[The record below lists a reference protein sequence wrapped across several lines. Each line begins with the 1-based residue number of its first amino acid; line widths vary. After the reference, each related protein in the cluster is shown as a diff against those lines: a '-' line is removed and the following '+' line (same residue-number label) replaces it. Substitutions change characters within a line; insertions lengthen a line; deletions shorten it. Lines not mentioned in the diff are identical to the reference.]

1 MAVFLLV
8 ALSTS
13 HIASSLRPSLG
24 VCRASGYL
32 PGKLGNCKK
41 SNDPDCCEDGKRY
54 PQYHC
59 SPPVT
64 ATTKA
69 VLTLNSFEKGKGGGG
84 PSECDNAYHSDEEM
98 VVALSTGWFKNMA
111 RCGHRIRVTANG
123 KSVHRINLPP
133 GGALH
138 LPHRPS
144 PLRSRAWRSG
154 YLPGKSGNCEKSN
167 DPDCCEDG
175 KRYPQYHCSPPVTAT
190 TKAVLTLNSFEKGK
204 DGGGPSEC
212 DNAYHSDEE
221 MVVALSTGWFKNMA
235 RQGTASGRALGE
247 HGSGEG
253 ELCVLCHACRSKAEA
268 GAEAITKK
276 QKRITVQHCSVAKMA
291 SARALATVIN
301 LPPVVLSTSHIASS
315 LRRSRRLPKAAIFQE
330 NRATVRRAMT
340 PSLRGWQEIPAVP
353 PPPVTA
359 TTKAVLTL
367 NSFEKGKDGGG
378 PSECDNAYHSD
389 EEMVVALSTGWFKN
403 MAR

>member
-1 MAVFLLV
+1 MASARALATASIFLLV
-8 ALSTS
+8 VLSTS
-13 HIASSLRPSLG
+13 HIASSLRPGLG

-32 PGKLGNCKK
+32 PGKSGNCEK

-69 VLTLNSFEKGKGGGG
+69 VLTLNSFEKGKDGGG
-84 PSECDNAYHSDEEM
+84 PSECDNAYHSDEM
-98 VVALSTGWFKNMA
+98 VVALHRRALGEHGSGEGELCVLCHACRSKAEAGAEAITKKQKRITVQHCSVAKMASARALATASIFLLVVLSTSHIA
-111 RCGHRIRVTANG
+111 SSLR
-123 KSVHRINLPP
+123 P
-133 GGALH
+133 GLGVC
-138 LPHRPS
+138 
-144 PLRSRAWRSG
+144 RASG

-235 RQGTASGRALGE
+235 RCGHRIRVTANG
-247 HGSGEG
+247 
-253 ELCVLCHACRSKAEA
+253 K
-268 GAEAITKK
+268 
-276 QKRITVQHCSVAKMA
+276 
-291 SARALATVIN
+291 SARQGGGRVRLAMAATITTTSLLV
-301 LPPVVLSTSHIASS
+301 PTTSSTR
-315 LRRSRRLPKAAIFQE
+315 LRRCGMP
-330 NRATVRRAMT
+330 
-340 PSLRGWQEIPAVP
+340 
-353 PPPVTA
+353 
-359 TTKAVLTL
+359 
-367 NSFEKGKDGGG
+367 
-378 PSECDNAYHSD
+378 
-389 EEMVVALSTGWFKN
+389 
-403 MAR
+403 